1 MNGKT
6 RKGMLVNGKYVSR
19 KDLLRD
25 KCIALVGRIEETV
38 PLTPVGLKKLKSI
51 VKLIVSGKVT
61 TKYYTGII
69 SELRKIERGI

>member
-6 RKGMLVNGKYVSR
+6 KKGIFINGKFIPR

-25 KCIALVGRIEETV
+25 KCIALVGRVEDKLESESAR
-38 PLTPVGLKKLKSI
+38 KKLKNI

-61 TKYYTGII
+61 TKYYTGLI
-69 SELRKIERGI
+69 SELRQLERGI